1 VLELQ
6 ERALFGDG
14 GLSDVAALLLA
25 SLSPKRR

>member
-14 GLSDVAALLLA
+14 GLSDVASLVLAALT
-25 SLSPKRR
+25 PKRR